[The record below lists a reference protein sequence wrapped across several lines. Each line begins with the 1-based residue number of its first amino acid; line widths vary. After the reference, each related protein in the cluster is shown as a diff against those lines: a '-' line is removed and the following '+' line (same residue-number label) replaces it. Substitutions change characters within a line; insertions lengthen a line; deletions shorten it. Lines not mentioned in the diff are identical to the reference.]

1 MNHGHNDNF
10 LDKYHLI
17 TDDYCIRVLASIEQ
31 DIDYAVTHSD

>member
-10 LDKYHLI
+10 LDKYLI
-17 TDDYCIRVLASIEQ
+17 TDDYCFRVLASIEQ